1 MLKLSVAVMQKT
13 RRQSSKKIEYLVD
26 YRKDYLRIKVRWSLN
41 QLHWRSIDLCGV
53 IADTLRQAGYRY
65 SDAQLPHQFDRETGT
80 FAKNKGFVY
89 AGNGEESCIMAWQC
103 DDRDK
108 FVNLDIAL
116 RQRSI

>member
-1 MLKLSVAVMQKT
+1 M
-13 RRQSSKKIEYLVD
+13 
-26 YRKDYLRIKVRWSLN
+26 RWSLN

-53 IADTLRQAGYRY
+53 IADALRQAGYRY
-65 SDAQLPHQFDRETGT
+65 SDEQLPHQFDRETGT

-89 AGNGEESCIMAWQC
+89 AGNGEEICIMAWQC